1 MRIKVNQPEIALPHD
16 PNKKPIT
23 QSRRPHLD
31 MDDPWIIQFLSE
43 IQIGHISTRDG
54 NQPFINP
61 TSFWYSAENHEIYF
75 HSNAYGRMRFN
86 AEQNPEACF
95 ECFKSGRLL
104 PSNLALE
111 VSFQYECVI
120 AYGKIRVIEKMD
132 EKRDVLNGLLQKYFG
147 KMESGKDFRPITD
160 EELKQT
166 SVYGIKIDAWN
177 GKRNWMAKADQA
189 ENGEWPDL
197 ALKWFDFY

>member
-1 MRIKVNQPEIALPHD
+1 LRIKVNQPEIALPHD

>member
-31 MDDPWIIQFLSE
+31 MDDKWIMQFLSE

>member
-1 MRIKVNQPEIALPHD
+1 MTYN
-16 PNKKPIT
+16 PNKKSIN
-23 QSRRPHLD
+23 QSRRKSLE
-31 MDDPWIIQFLSE
+31 MDDDWIAQFLDK
-43 IQIGHISTRDG
+43 IQVGHISTRDG

-61 TSFWYSAENHEIYF
+61 TSFLYDKDNHEIYF

-86 AEQNPEACF
+86 ADNNPEACF

-120 AYGKIRVIEKMD
+120 AYGKIRVINAMN
-132 EKRDVLNGLLQKYFG
+132 EKRTMLNGLLKKYFG
-147 KMESGKDFRPITD
+147 DMESRKDYRPITD
-160 EELKQT
+160 NELKQT
-166 SVYGIKIDAWN
+166 SVYAIKVESWS
-177 GKRNWMAKADQA
+177 GKRNWPERAEQA

-197 ALKWFDFY
+197 DPKWFKVY